1 MHPEQT
7 NKEQATKEITIS
19 NENSLRPMELSYQG
33 RITEAREVFNEIMKN
48 PGRMFEMFRVD
59 IKRACENAI
68 ERVITDGDTCR

>member
-7 NKEQATKEITIS
+7 NKEQATKEITIG
-19 NENSLRPMELSYQG
+19 NENSLRPMGLSYEG
-33 RITEAREVFNEIMKN
+33 RITEAREIFNEIIKS

-59 IKRACENAI
+59 IKRACENAT